1 MSKSDKKRVNSI
13 ITVTRWDNKLK
24 FAFTGV
30 GDFTFDPDKVSA
42 ENRARAMVH
51 GFEQRVRDA
60 AALSVDRDT
69 GKSATPTAKFEAAKR
84 IADHLMS
91 GATEWNLKPA
101 TGPKGPDAGTVILA
115 MTRVLKK
122 TVDEIEVILT
132 ATQTKRGVDRNGALK
147 VWEESKQVA
156 AEILKIKTERLAKD
170 TDSDALYE
178 EMMKAAEDEESDLD
192 DEDGGEGDEE
202 EEDDENDEEE
212 SAS

>member
-1 MSKSDKKRVNSI
+1 MAKSDKKRVNSI

-69 GKSATPTAKFEAAKR
+69 GKSATAQAKFDAAKR

-101 TGPKGPDAGTVILA
+101 ATGGLDAGLVIMAIMRVFRKSLDEAETVIA
-115 MTRVLKK
+115 TTMSKK
-122 TVDEIEVILT
+122 GIER
-132 ATQTKRGVDRNGALK
+132 AAALK
-147 VWEESKQVA
+147 LWANSKQVA
-156 AEILKIKTERLAKD
+156 AAMLEIKTERLN
-170 TDSDALYE
+170 TTEDADDLLDE
-178 EMMKAAEDEESDLD
+178 IMGEESDLD
-192 DEDGGEGDEE
+192 DEDGGEGEE
-202 EEDDENDEEE
+202 EEESDEDDEER
-212 SAS
+212 

>member
-1 MSKSDKKRVNSI
+1 MAKSDKKRANSI

-69 GKSATPTAKFEAAKR
+69 GKSATAQAKFDAAKR

-101 TGPKGPDAGTVILA
+101 ATGGLDAGLVIMAIMRVFRKSLDEAETVIA
-115 MTRVLKK
+115 TTMSKK
-122 TVDEIEVILT
+122 GIER
-132 ATQTKRGVDRNGALK
+132 AAALK
-147 VWEESKQVA
+147 LWANSKQVA
-156 AEILKIKTERLAKD
+156 AAMLEIKTERLN
-170 TDSDALYE
+170 TTEDADDLL
-178 EMMKAAEDEESDLD
+178 DEIMGDEA
-192 DEDGGEGDEE
+192 DEDGGDGEEEEEIEGLDEE
-202 EEDDENDEEE
+202 EDEEQ
-212 SAS
+212 

>member
-1 MSKSDKKRVNSI
+1 MAKSDKKRVNSI

-69 GKSATPTAKFEAAKR
+69 GKSASPTAKFDAAKR

-101 TGPKGPDAGTVILA
+101 ATGGLDAGLVIMAIMRVFRKSLDEAETVIA
-115 MTRVLKK
+115 TTMSKK
-122 TVDEIEVILT
+122 GIERT
-132 ATQTKRGVDRNGALK
+132 AALK
-147 VWEESKQVA
+147 LWANSKQVA
-156 AEILKIKTERLAKD
+156 AAMLEIKTERLA
-170 TDSDALYE
+170 TTEDADDLLDE
-178 EMMKAAEDEESDLD
+178 IMGEESDLD
-192 DEDGGEGDEE
+192 DEDGGEGEE
-202 EEDDENDEEE
+202 EEESDEEDDDE

>member
-42 ENRARAMVH
+42 ENRARAMIH

-101 TGPKGPDAGTVILA
+101 TGPKGPDAGTIILA

-170 TDSDALYE
+170 TDSDELLE
-178 EMMKAAEDEESDLD
+178 EMLQSNNDEGGEGEEEEESD
-192 DEDGGEGDEE
+192 EE
-202 EEDDENDEEE
+202 DENDE
-212 SAS
+212 APF

>member
-42 ENRARAMVH
+42 ENRARAMIH

-69 GKSATPTAKFEAAKR
+69 GKSASPTAKFEAAKR

-101 TGPKGPDAGTVILA
+101 ATGGLDAGLVIMAIMRVFKKTLDEAETVIA
-115 MTRVLKK
+115 TTMSKK
-122 TVDEIEVILT
+122 GIERT
-132 ATQTKRGVDRNGALK
+132 AALK
-147 VWEESKQVA
+147 LWANSKQVA
-156 AEILKIKTERLAKD
+156 AAMLEIKTERLN
-170 TDSDALYE
+170 TTEDADDLL
-178 EMMKAAEDEESDLD
+178 DEIMGDEA
-192 DEDGGEGDEE
+192 DEDGGDGEEEEEIEGLDEE
-202 EEDDENDEEE
+202 EDEEQ
-212 SAS
+212 

>member
-1 MSKSDKKRVNSI
+1 MSKSDKKRANSI

-69 GKSATPTAKFEAAKR
+69 GKSATAQAKFDAAKR

-101 TGPKGPDAGTVILA
+101 ATGGLDAGLVIMAIMRVFRKSLDEAETVIA
-115 MTRVLKK
+115 TTMSKK
-122 TVDEIEVILT
+122 GIERT
-132 ATQTKRGVDRNGALK
+132 AALK
-147 VWEESKQVA
+147 LWANSKQVA
-156 AEILKIKTERLAKD
+156 AAMLEIKTERLS
-170 TDSDALYE
+170 TTEDADDLLDE
-178 EMMKAAEDEESDLD
+178 IMGDEDDED
-192 DEDGGEGDEE
+192 DEDGGDGEEEEEIEGLDEE
-202 EEDDENDEEE
+202 EDEEQ
-212 SAS
+212 

>member
-1 MSKSDKKRVNSI
+1 MSKSDKKRANSI

-30 GDFTFDPDKVSA
+30 GEFTFDPDKVSA

-60 AALSVDRDT
+60 AALSADRDT

-101 TGPKGPDAGTVILA
+101 ATGGLDAGLVIMAIMRVFKKTLDEAETVIA
-115 MTRVLKK
+115 TTMSKK
-122 TVDEIEVILT
+122 GIERT
-132 ATQTKRGVDRNGALK
+132 AALK
-147 VWEESKQVA
+147 LWANSKQVA
-156 AEILKIKTERLAKD
+156 AAMLEIKTERLN
-170 TDSDALYE
+170 TTEDADDLLDE
-178 EMMKAAEDEESDLD
+178 IMGEESDLD
-192 DEDGGEGDEE
+192 DEDGGEGEE
-202 EEDDENDEEE
+202 EEESDEEDNE
-212 SAS
+212 EQ

>member
-1 MSKSDKKRVNSI
+1 MAKSDKKRVNSI

-51 GFEQRVRDA
+51 GFEQRIRDA

-69 GKSATPTAKFEAAKR
+69 GKSATPTAKFDAAKR

-91 GATEWNLKPA
+91 GAAEWNLKPA
-101 TGPKGPDAGTVILA
+101 TGPKGPDAGTIILA

-122 TVDEIEVILT
+122 TVDEIEAILT

-170 TDSDALYE
+170 TDSDDLLE
-178 EMMKAAEDEESDLD
+178 EMLQS
-192 DEDGGEGDEE
+192 EE
-202 EEDDENDEEE
+202 EEDGEGEEEEE
-212 SAS
+212 SDEEDDESTS

>member
-69 GKSATPTAKFEAAKR
+69 GKSASPTAKFEAAKR

-101 TGPKGPDAGTVILA
+101 TGPKGPDAGTIILA

-170 TDSDALYE
+170 TDSDDLLE
-178 EMMKAAEDEESDLD
+178 EMLQSD

>member
-1 MSKSDKKRVNSI
+1 MAKSDKKRVNSI

-101 TGPKGPDAGTVILA
+101 ATGGLDAGLVIMAIMRVFRKTLNEAETVVTTT
-115 MTRVLKK
+115 MSKK
-122 TVDEIEVILT
+122 GIERT
-132 ATQTKRGVDRNGALK
+132 AALK
-147 VWEESKQVA
+147 LWANSKQVA
-156 AEILKIKTERLAKD
+156 AAMLEIKTERLS
-170 TDSDALYE
+170 TTEDADDLLDE
-178 EMMKAAEDEESDLD
+178 IMGEESDLD
-192 DEDGGEGDEE
+192 DEDGGEGEGEE
-202 EEDDENDEEE
+202 ESDEDDEEQ
-212 SAS
+212 

>member
-1 MSKSDKKRVNSI
+1 MSKSDKKRANSI

-69 GKSATPTAKFEAAKR
+69 GKSATAQAKFDAAKR

-101 TGPKGPDAGTVILA
+101 ATGGLDAGLVIMAIMRVFRKSLDEAETVIA
-115 MTRVLKK
+115 TTMSKK
-122 TVDEIEVILT
+122 GIERT
-132 ATQTKRGVDRNGALK
+132 AALK
-147 VWEESKQVA
+147 LWANSKQVA
-156 AEILKIKTERLAKD
+156 AAMLEIKTERLA
-170 TDSDALYE
+170 TTEDADDLLDE
-178 EMMKAAEDEESDLD
+178 IMGEESDLD
-192 DEDGGEGDEE
+192 EEGGEGEE
-202 EEDDENDEEE
+202 EEESDEEDENDE
-212 SAS
+212 STS